1 MNRFI
6 HILAF
11 FPIVGLIFLPACMST
26 PSDQYDSFGAVITP
40 EASGSTEVLIAEL
53 AKADTVNV
61 KLIATIDEVCQ
72 AKGCWMTLK
81 GDQKVRVTFKD
92 YAFFVPKDASGREVV
107 VEGVAIANAL
117 SEDEARHFAEDAGKP
132 FDPSMMKEISI
143 VANGVLIK
151 KADQL

>member
-6 HILAF
+6 HILRSFLFIPLF
-11 FPIVGLIFLPACMST
+11 FIQSCTSST
-26 PSDQYDSFGAVITP
+26 ADMYDSFGAVITAD
-40 EASGSTEVLIAEL
+40 ASGSMDALVAGLETS
-53 AKADTVNV
+53 DTLQV
-61 KLIATIDEVCQ
+61 KLTATIDEVCQ

-81 GDQKVRVTFKD
+81 GGQKVRVTFKD

-107 VEGVAIANAL
+107 VEGVAIANVL

-132 FDPSMMKEISI
+132 YDPSMLKEISI
-143 VANGVLIK
+143 VANGVLIR